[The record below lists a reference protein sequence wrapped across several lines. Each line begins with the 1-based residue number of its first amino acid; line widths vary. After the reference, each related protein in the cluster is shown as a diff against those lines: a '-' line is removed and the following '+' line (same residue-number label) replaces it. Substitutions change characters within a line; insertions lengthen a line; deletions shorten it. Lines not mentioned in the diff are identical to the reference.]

1 MLAKIKN
8 IAYLVF
14 RVLLGVLF
22 LFGGYAHFT
31 KTEFY
36 LNAMPSYLPLHEIV
50 VYGSGVIEMLLGL
63 LIIIPKTSQKAAF
76 SIILLLI
83 ATFPVNINMYLNHQD
98 FEGMSETFL
107 LIRLPIQLVLIA
119 WAYVYTKKRI

>member
-83 ATFPVNINMYLNHQD
+83 AIFPVNINMYLNHQD